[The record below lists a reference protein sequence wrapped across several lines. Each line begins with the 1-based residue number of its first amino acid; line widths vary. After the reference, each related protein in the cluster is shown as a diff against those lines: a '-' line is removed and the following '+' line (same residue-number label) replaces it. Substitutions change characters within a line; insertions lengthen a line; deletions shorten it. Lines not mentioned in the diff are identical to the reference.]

1 VSVAKFYLKGCA
13 SRIDVSKDK
22 LALVLDLDHTLVHA
36 VCARFIAQ
44 EYDVNSRDF
53 KDMVERARI
62 STSTRLL
69 IHGSKCAVRP
79 EMLED
84 LKSTFTMYIY
94 TMGTKAYAE
103 EVKKILDPCGVI
115 FGKRVLSRCD
125 TPTSASNS
133 YQNSSWRTLTLS

>member
-1 VSVAKFYLKGCA
+1 MSTVET
-13 SRIDVSKDK
+13 SRIWSD
-22 LALVLDLDHTLVHA
+22 
-36 VCARFIAQ
+36 
-44 EYDVNSRDF
+44 E
-53 KDMVERARI
+53 RI

-69 IHGSKCAVRP
+69 IHGSKCARRP

-125 TPTSASNS
+125 TPDLNIKLLSKLKLADTD
-133 YQNSSWRTLTLS
+133 TLIVDDTQRSGANTGGIYYR